1 MTTVSS
7 EARSPLSR
15 FAASGPVRIH
25 YLDSAA
31 GRGPDGGPGSPGG
44 PGDGDRDGRAPL
56 VFVPGLT
63 DVAADYLP
71 VLGEFG
77 RRTIVV
83 DLRGRGASGT
93 PDATSGDASG
103 AGYAAAD
110 HVGDVE
116 AVVDAAGVES
126 FHLATFS
133 RGTPYGLGFAFA
145 RPDRVLSVTI
155 GDYPAREIGLPAGVA
170 DTLATGRWRGEPVL
184 DRIAEAALHGVAAQ
198 SVERPLWDRLGA
210 LGRPVLVI
218 RSGRV
223 DRRGH
228 VFLDDDAQDRYR
240 QAVPGVEIVT
250 FDDSG
255 HDLFRPDPT
264 RYPRLVA
271 AFTARHEPGPPPR

>member
-15 FAASGPVRIH
+15 YAASGSVRVH

-31 GRGPDGGPGSPGG
+31 GAGG
-44 PGDGDRDGRAPL
+44 DGRAPL

-63 DVAADYLP
+63 DVAVDYLP

-77 RRTIVV
+77 RRTLVV
-83 DLRGRGASGT
+83 DLRGRGAST
-93 PDATSGDASG
+93 APAE
-103 AGYAAAD
+103 GYAAAD

-116 AVVDAAGVES
+116 AVADAAGVDR

-133 RGTPYGLGFAFA
+133 RGTPYGLGFAFR
-145 RPDRVLSVTI
+145 RPDRVLTVSI
-155 GDYPAREIGLPAGVA
+155 GDYPAREIGLPDGVA
-170 DTLATGRWRGEPVL
+170 DSLAAGRWRGEPVL
-184 DRIAEAALHGVAAQ
+184 DRIAEAALHGIAAQ
-198 SVERPLWDRLGA
+198 SVERPLWDELGA
-210 LGRPVLVI
+210 LGCPVLVM
-218 RSGRV
+218 RGGRT

-228 VFLDDDAQDRYR
+228 VFLDDEAQDRYR
-240 QAVPGVEIVT
+240 RAVPGVEIVT
-250 FDDSG
+250 FDDSS